1 MWRSKGHIR
10 HSPVNTSVNIFLP
23 KSSIMG
29 TRFGIQERVYAT
41 IQVTTPAGVE
51 VPGDRNDGH
60 IRSILGAQ
68 PRSIATTIRYC
79 DRRHYLVVMQMIALA
94 SCSILALTAAQ
105 QTVSVVGVGVG
116 VRRRISLNKLG

>member
-1 MWRSKGHIR
+1 
-10 HSPVNTSVNIFLP
+10 
-23 KSSIMG
+23 MG
-29 TRFGIQERVYAT
+29 TGFGIQERIYTT
-41 IQVTTPAGVE
+41 IQVTSPAGVE
-51 VPGDRNDGH
+51 IPRDRNDGH

-68 PRSIATTIRYC
+68 PRSIAATIRYC